1 MAGRWVGGMRGL
13 CIRGPLHTS
22 SPLLKL
28 GRLGLGL
35 PTQRVVAS
43 VEAEAQKSRAA
54 EDGWSP
60 KSPRPVLRPRQ
71 DGRCGQRAPALHP
84 ACCTPGG
91 LGFCLPDSLPAV
103 PAARGTVWPPLGPP
117 PRWSVLAGRGAVRTA
132 RSRPPPA
139 PCPQNRTTAS
149 RGTTSC
155 TRATA
160 RAAPTC
166 WWSTPRPAASAARWT
181 CSWPR
186 PSSSRYPPAIP
197 SSCVV
202 SRGPRPASGRTS
214 RKDRSEVTW
223 HPTHSS
229 HPRA

>member
-103 PAARGTVWPPLGPP
+103 PAARSRTEFFSPGATGISGLHSRLTRGDRPRLKGNEWTPL
-117 PRWSVLAGRGAVRTA
+117 
-132 RSRPPPA
+132 
-139 PCPQNRTTAS
+139 
-149 RGTTSC
+149 
-155 TRATA
+155 
-160 RAAPTC
+160 
-166 WWSTPRPAASAARWT
+166 
-181 CSWPR
+181 
-186 PSSSRYPPAIP
+186 SSRVATGIP
-197 SSCVV
+197 WS
-202 SRGPRPASGRTS
+202 PRVA
-214 RKDRSEVTW
+214 
-223 HPTHSS
+223 
-229 HPRA
+229 